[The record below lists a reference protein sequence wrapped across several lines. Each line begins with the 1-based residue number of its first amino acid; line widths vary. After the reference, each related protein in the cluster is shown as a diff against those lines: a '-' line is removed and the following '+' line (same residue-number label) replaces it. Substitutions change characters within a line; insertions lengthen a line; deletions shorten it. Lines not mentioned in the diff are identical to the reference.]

1 MNEQDKTSS
10 QPPATPQP
18 KKQPVAGA
26 AIQSRPAEAK
36 APETAA
42 AAPKPAIESTLVGD
56 AAKGKPAAARKAAED
71 KSKPKADTAAEAKA
85 AASSTVPAS
94 GRPDPKS
101 SSSSPSGTTPVSA
114 TTTAATPAPARP
126 APEKVVE
133 VRRGGFLPL
142 VLGGVVAAGLGAG
155 ATFWAIPHLPPEWR
169 PVAANGQP
177 DEAGLAAARDA
188 AVAAARSEVQAEI
201 EALRNSAAQ
210 AGADAARQALAD
222 LPAAPPGSIP
232 PALEDRIAGLER
244 GLTDVTN
251 RLQQQP
257 EPAPAPTVDP
267 AALEELRGRLDQQ
280 AARIEELAARPTV
293 DPATAEQVQTLASQA
308 RELQQST
315 EAANRQA
322 QAATA
327 AAALATAFEAGAPRD
342 QALADL
348 AAAGI
353 EVPEV
358 LKGEIPR
365 LVQLRAE
372 FPAAARAGLRAS
384 LDAVAE
390 SEGTMGLIGNFLRVQ
405 TGARSVEPREGSD
418 PDAILSRANAAVEA
432 GAIATALDEIATLPQ
447 SGQNAMKSWTDR
459 ARIWVDANTALAE
472 LAAGGR

>member
-18 KKQPVAGA
+18 KKQPAAGA

-101 SSSSPSGTTPVSA
+101 SSSSPSGAPPVSA
-114 TTTAATPAPARP
+114 TTTAATS

-257 EPAPAPTVDP
+257 APASAPTVDP
-267 AALEELRGRLDQQ
+267 AALDELRGRLDQQ

>member
-101 SSSSPSGTTPVSA
+101 SSSSPSGTAPVSA
-114 TTTAATPAPARP
+114 TTTAATSAPA
-126 APEKVVE
+126 KVVE

>member
-42 AAPKPAIESTLVGD
+42 AAPKPVIESTLVGD

-94 GRPDPKS
+94 GRPDPKL
-101 SSSSPSGTTPVSA
+101 SSSSPSGAPPVSA
-114 TTTAATPAPARP
+114 TTTAATS

-142 VLGGVVAAGLGAG
+142 VLGGVVAAGRGAG

-244 GLTDVTN
+244 GLT
-251 RLQQQP
+251 
-257 EPAPAPTVDP
+257 
-267 AALEELRGRLDQQ
+267 
-280 AARIEELAARPTV
+280 
-293 DPATAEQVQTLASQA
+293 
-308 RELQQST
+308 
-315 EAANRQA
+315 
-322 QAATA
+322 
-327 AAALATAFEAGAPRD
+327 
-342 QALADL
+342 
-348 AAAGI
+348 
-353 EVPEV
+353 
-358 LKGEIPR
+358 
-365 LVQLRAE
+365 
-372 FPAAARAGLRAS
+372 
-384 LDAVAE
+384 
-390 SEGTMGLIGNFLRVQ
+390 
-405 TGARSVEPREGSD
+405 
-418 PDAILSRANAAVEA
+418 
-432 GAIATALDEIATLPQ
+432 
-447 SGQNAMKSWTDR
+447 
-459 ARIWVDANTALAE
+459 
-472 LAAGGR
+472 

>member
-1 MNEQDKTSS
+1 M
-10 QPPATPQP
+10 
-18 KKQPVAGA
+18 
-26 AIQSRPAEAK
+26 
-36 APETAA
+36 
-42 AAPKPAIESTLVGD
+42 
-56 AAKGKPAAARKAAED
+56 
-71 KSKPKADTAAEAKA
+71 
-85 AASSTVPAS
+85 
-94 GRPDPKS
+94 
-101 SSSSPSGTTPVSA
+101 
-114 TTTAATPAPARP
+114 
-126 APEKVVE
+126 
-133 VRRGGFLPL
+133 RRGGFLPL

-188 AVAAARSEVQAEI
+188 AVAAARGEVQAEI

>member
-101 SSSSPSGTTPVSA
+101 SSSSPSGAPPVSA
-114 TTTAATPAPARP
+114 TTTAATS

-257 EPAPAPTVDP
+257 APASAPTVDP
-267 AALEELRGRLDQQ
+267 AALEELRSRLDQQ

>member
-42 AAPKPAIESTLVGD
+42 AVPKPAIESTLVGD

-114 TTTAATPAPARP
+114 TTTAATSAPA
-126 APEKVVE
+126 KVVE

-257 EPAPAPTVDP
+257 APASAPTVDP
-267 AALEELRGRLDQQ
+267 AALDELRGRLDQQ

>member
-42 AAPKPAIESTLVGD
+42 AVPKPAIESTLVGD

-101 SSSSPSGTTPVSA
+101 SSSSPSGAPPVSA
-114 TTTAATPAPARP
+114 TTTATTSAPA
-126 APEKVVE
+126 KVVE

-257 EPAPAPTVDP
+257 APASAPTVDP
-267 AALEELRGRLDQQ
+267 AALDELRGRLDQQ

>member
-101 SSSSPSGTTPVSA
+101 SSSSPSGAPPVSA
-114 TTTAATPAPARP
+114 TTTATTSAPA
-126 APEKVVE
+126 KVVE

-257 EPAPAPTVDP
+257 EPEPAPAPTVDP
-267 AALEELRGRLDQQ
+267 AALDELRGRLDQQ

>member
-85 AASSTVPAS
+85 AVSSTVHAS

-101 SSSSPSGTTPVSA
+101 SSSSPSGTAPVSA
-114 TTTAATPAPARP
+114 TTTAATSAPA
-126 APEKVVE
+126 KVVE

-188 AVAAARSEVQAEI
+188 AVAAARGEVQAEI

>member
-101 SSSSPSGTTPVSA
+101 SSSSPSGTTPISA
-114 TTTAATPAPARP
+114 TTTAATS

-257 EPAPAPTVDP
+257 APASAPTVDP
-267 AALEELRGRLDQQ
+267 AALDELRGRLDQQ

>member
-101 SSSSPSGTTPVSA
+101 SSSSPSGAPPVSA
-114 TTTAATPAPARP
+114 TTTAATS

-257 EPAPAPTVDP
+257 APASAPTVDP
-267 AALEELRGRLDQQ
+267 AALDELRGRLDQQ

>member
-42 AAPKPAIESTLVGD
+42 AVPKPAIESTLVGD

-114 TTTAATPAPARP
+114 TTTAATPAPA
-126 APEKVVE
+126 KVVE

-257 EPAPAPTVDP
+257 APASAPTVDP
-267 AALEELRGRLDQQ
+267 AALEELRSRLDQQ

>member
-26 AIQSRPAEAK
+26 AIQYRPAEAK

-42 AAPKPAIESTLVGD
+42 AVPKPAIESTLVGD

-101 SSSSPSGTTPVSA
+101 SSSSPSGAPPVSA
-114 TTTAATPAPARP
+114 TTTATTSAPA
-126 APEKVVE
+126 KVVE

>member
-42 AAPKPAIESTLVGD
+42 AVPKPAIESTLVGD

-101 SSSSPSGTTPVSA
+101 SSSSPSGAPPVSA
-114 TTTAATPAPARP
+114 TTTATTSAPA
-126 APEKVVE
+126 KVVE

-257 EPAPAPTVDP
+257 APAPAPTVDP
-267 AALEELRGRLDQQ
+267 AALDELRGRLDQQ

>member
-101 SSSSPSGTTPVSA
+101 SSSSPSGAPPVSA
-114 TTTAATPAPARP
+114 TTTTAASAPA
-126 APEKVVE
+126 KVVE

-257 EPAPAPTVDP
+257 APASAPTVDP
-267 AALEELRGRLDQQ
+267 AALDELRGRLDQQ

>member
-114 TTTAATPAPARP
+114 TTTAATSAPA
-126 APEKVVE
+126 KVVE

-257 EPAPAPTVDP
+257 APASAPTVDP
-267 AALEELRGRLDQQ
+267 AALDELRGRLDQQ

>member
-114 TTTAATPAPARP
+114 TTTAATSAPA
-126 APEKVVE
+126 KVVE

-169 PVAANGQP
+169 PVAASGQP

-257 EPAPAPTVDP
+257 APASAPTVDP
-267 AALEELRGRLDQQ
+267 AALDELRSRLDQQ

>member
-1 MNEQDKTSS
+1 
-10 QPPATPQP
+10 
-18 KKQPVAGA
+18 
-26 AIQSRPAEAK
+26 
-36 APETAA
+36 
-42 AAPKPAIESTLVGD
+42 
-56 AAKGKPAAARKAAED
+56 
-71 KSKPKADTAAEAKA
+71 
-85 AASSTVPAS
+85 
-94 GRPDPKS
+94 
-101 SSSSPSGTTPVSA
+101 
-114 TTTAATPAPARP
+114 
-126 APEKVVE
+126 
-133 VRRGGFLPL
+133 
-142 VLGGVVAAGLGAG
+142 
-155 ATFWAIPHLPPEWR
+155 
-169 PVAANGQP
+169 
-177 DEAGLAAARDA
+177 
-188 AVAAARSEVQAEI
+188 
-201 EALRNSAAQ
+201 
-210 AGADAARQALAD
+210 
-222 LPAAPPGSIP
+222 
-232 PALEDRIAGLER
+232 
-244 GLTDVTN
+244 TDVTN

-257 EPAPAPTVDP
+257 APASAPTVDP
-267 AALEELRGRLDQQ
+267 AALDELRGRLDQQ

>member
-101 SSSSPSGTTPVSA
+101 SSSSPSGAPPVSA
-114 TTTAATPAPARP
+114 TTTTAASAPA
-126 APEKVVE
+126 KVVE

-257 EPAPAPTVDP
+257 APASAPTVDP
-267 AALEELRGRLDQQ
+267 AALEELRSRLDQQ

>member
-114 TTTAATPAPARP
+114 TTTAATPAPA
-126 APEKVVE
+126 KVVE

-257 EPAPAPTVDP
+257 EPEPAPAPTVDP
-267 AALEELRGRLDQQ
+267 AALDELRGRLDQQ